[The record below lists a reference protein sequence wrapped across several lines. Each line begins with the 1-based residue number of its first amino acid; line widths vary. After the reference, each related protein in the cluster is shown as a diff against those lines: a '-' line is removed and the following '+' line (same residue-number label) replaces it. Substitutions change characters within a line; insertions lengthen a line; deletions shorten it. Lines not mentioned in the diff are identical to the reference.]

1 MLRLY
6 LVALVAV
13 ALAAC
18 QGDLSSLPWPPSW
31 PWRAAPTATPQQSA
45 VSILG
50 PAGRAAE
57 NQFIQDQIAAF
68 ERANPGLRLSGALT
82 PDYRTALADAVAAHT
97 PPDLFLVW
105 SHELAGLAADEA
117 ILPIPATYD
126 RTASL
131 PDPLR
136 PAFQVDGAP
145 YCLPRDLSTLALF
158 FNPALFDRAEAAY
171 PTPLWTWDDLRRA
184 ATATTDA
191 NFGIYG
197 LALAPDASRLLAW
210 LAADDRD
217 GDPWRGA
224 DALSSIE
231 NYVNLFTEGAAV
243 DPLLLDSTW
252 AGEAFGRGRAA
263 MTLEANWL
271 IPYLAEQFPDLAYNV
286 VELPSGTNRRSTVAF
301 GSCWAISR
309 RAAAPQAA
317 LRLAAFLTTPD
328 ANRAWA
334 TAAGA
339 LPPAPDQARAWL
351 TAHPAYAPFVAGLDY
366 ALPWAG
372 PPGFG
377 ATLDSLNSLLA
388 AATAGA
394 ATAADVAARLDP
406 AATPAPTRAAPE
418 D

>member
-1 MLRLY
+1 
-6 LVALVAV
+6 
-13 ALAAC
+13 
-18 QGDLSSLPWPPSW
+18 
-31 PWRAAPTATPQQSA
+31 
-45 VSILG
+45 
-50 PAGRAAE
+50 
-57 NQFIQDQIAAF
+57 
-68 ERANPGLRLSGALT
+68 
-82 PDYRTALADAVAAHT
+82 
-97 PPDLFLVW
+97 
-105 SHELAGLAADEA
+105 
-117 ILPIPATYD
+117 
-126 RTASL
+126 
-131 PDPLR
+131 
-136 PAFQVDGAP
+136 
-145 YCLPRDLSTLALF
+145 F

-286 VELPSGTNRRSTVAF
+286 VELPSGTSRRSTVAF

-351 TAHPAYAPFVAGLDY
+351 TTHPAYAPFVAGLDY

-372 PPGFG
+372 PPGFS

>member
-1 MLRLY
+1 MVRLY

-13 ALAAC
+13 ALTAC
-18 QGDLSSLPWPPSW
+18 QGDLPSPPWPPTW
-31 PWRAAPTATPQQSA
+31 PWRAAPTATPQVSA
-45 VSILG
+45 LSILG

-57 NQFIQDQIAAF
+57 NQHIQDQIAAF

-97 PPDLFLVW
+97 PPDLFVVW
-105 SHELAGLAADEA
+105 SHELADLAADD
-117 ILPIPATYD
+117 IVRPIPPAYD

-136 PAFQVDGAP
+136 PAFQVDGVP

-191 NFGIYG
+191 NNGIYG
-197 LALAPDASRLLAW
+197 LTLAPDASRLLAW

-224 DALSSIE
+224 DAVSTLN
-231 NYVNLFTEGAAV
+231 NYVNLFAEGAAV

-252 AGEAFGRGRAA
+252 TGEAFGRGRAA

-271 IPYLAEQFPDLAYNV
+271 IPYLAEQFPDLVYNI
-286 VELPSGTNRRSTVAF
+286 VELPSGTSRRSTVAF

-309 RAAAPQAA
+309 TAADPQAA

-328 ANRAWA
+328 ANRGWA

-339 LPPAPDQARAWL
+339 LPPAPDQGRAWL
-351 TAHPAYAPFVAGLDY
+351 TGQPAYAPFVAGLDY

-372 PPGFG
+372 PRGFS
-377 ATLDSLNSLLA
+377 TTMDSLNSLLA
-388 AATAGA
+388 AAAIGD
-394 ATAADVAARLDP
+394 ATAADVVARLDP
-406 AATPAPTRAAPE
+406 SATPAPTHTTPE